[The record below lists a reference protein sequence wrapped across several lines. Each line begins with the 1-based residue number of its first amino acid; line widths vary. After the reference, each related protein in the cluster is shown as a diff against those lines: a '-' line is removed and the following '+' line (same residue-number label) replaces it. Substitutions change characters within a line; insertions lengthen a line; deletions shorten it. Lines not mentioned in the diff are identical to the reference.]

1 VDLDRGWVLIDETY
15 NSNPRA
21 LRSSLSSLA
30 EEPAAR
36 RIAVMGDMLELGALG
51 PELHREA
58 GRFAAAL
65 PIDRLVGVGPL
76 SVHIL
81 EGARESGAEP
91 SRLVA
96 AATAEEA
103 GRWLQEEL
111 REGDVVLLKGSR
123 GIGLERAIA
132 VIREGKS

>member
-1 VDLDRGWVLIDETY
+1 VDLGRGWVLVDETY

-21 LRSSLSSLA
+21 LASALSSLA
-30 EEPAAR
+30 EETGRR
-36 RIAVMGDMLELGALG
+36 RIAVMGDMLELGERG
-51 PELHREA
+51 PELHREL

-65 PIDRLVGVGPL
+65 PIERLVGVGPL
-76 SVHIL
+76 AGQIL
-81 EGARESGAEP
+81 EGAREAGAES

-103 GRWLQEEL
+103 GSWLREAL

-123 GIGLERAIA
+123 GIGLERAIDI
-132 VIREGKS
+132 VKEMS